1 MSVRT
6 ARAEWQGDLK
16 DGSGTTAFG
25 SGAFSGSYSFPSRFQ
40 SGEGTNPEEMIAA
53 AHASCYSM
61 AFANMLAE
69 AGFPADSINTEARVH
84 LSMEG
89 GPHIAKIELH
99 SQGKVPNIS
108 NDEFQRMAEDA
119 KNGCP
124 ISKALASVE
133 NIVLVAE
140 LLS

>member
-1 MSVRT
+1 MITRN
-6 ARAEWQGDLK
+6 ARAEWQGNLQE
-16 DGSGTTAFG
+16 GQGTTAFG
-25 SGAFSGSYSFPSRFQ
+25 SGAFSGAYSFPSRFAE
-40 SGEGTNPEEMIAA
+40 GEGSNPEEMIAA

-69 AGFPADSINTEARVH
+69 AGFTADSIATEVTVH

-89 GPHIAKIELH
+89 GPHIAKITLD
-99 SQGKVPNIS
+99 SKGKVPNIS
-108 NDEFQRMAEDA
+108 SEEFQRIAEEA

-133 NIVLVAE
+133 TIELTAE
-140 LLS
+140 LLA